1 MNIEIKSGVYTR
13 NGEDITFNFYTSL
26 SAYNK
31 LNFVNSVVKIVVDND
46 NNDYN
51 YVIKDMIFDYCIV
64 NYFTDVDVSE
74 IDEAE
79 NNIDAIEDFLN
90 ETNIVEIV
98 KLNVVPGI
106 INELERA
113 VEFNVEYKT
122 GIHINPIS
130 SSLSSLLDT
139 IERKVDGIDLEEMMG
154 IAEAMTDISDELT
167 ADKLLDAYA
176 KTDIF
181 KKNWENAESDKEVV
195 NVVKGGK
202 EASTSPLLSPTV

>member
-1 MNIEIKSGVYTR
+1 MNIEIKTGTYNR
-13 NGEDITFNFYTSL
+13 NGESIPFEFSTSL
-26 SAYNK
+26 SASNK
-31 LNFVNSVVKIVVDND
+31 LNFVNSVVKVVVDD
-46 NNDYN
+46 DDYN
-51 YVIKDMIFDYCIV
+51 YVIENMIFDFYIV
-64 NYFTDVDVSE
+64 NYFTNIDVSE
-74 IDEAE
+74 ITESP
-79 NNIDAIEDFLN
+79 NNIDMIEDFLN
-90 ETNIVEIV
+90 ETDIVNII
-98 KLNVVPGI
+98 KMNAVPGI
-106 INELERA
+106 INELEKA
-113 VEFNVEYKT
+113 VSLNIEYKT

-139 IERKVDGIDLEEMMG
+139 IEQKVDGIDLEEMMG
-154 IAEAMTDISDELT
+154 IAGSIASISDELT

>member
-1 MNIEIKSGVYTR
+1 MNI
-13 NGEDITFNFYTSL
+13 
-26 SAYNK
+26 
-31 LNFVNSVVKIVVDND
+31 
-46 NNDYN
+46 
-51 YVIKDMIFDYCIV
+51 
-64 NYFTDVDVSE
+64 
-74 IDEAE
+74 
-79 NNIDAIEDFLN
+79 
-90 ETNIVEIV
+90 
-98 KLNVVPGI
+98 
-106 INELERA
+106 
-113 VEFNVEYKT
+113 EYKT

-139 IERKVDGIDLEEMMG
+139 IEQKVDGIDLEEMMG
-154 IAEAMTDISDELT
+154 IAGSIASISDELT